1 MYIIAGLGNPTREY
15 EKTRH
20 NVGFDTIDVLADRLN
35 TSVDEKKFKGLYGR
49 GIIAGEKV
57 ILLKPQT
64 FMNLSGKAVAPAMN
78 WYKIKPQDLI
88 VVHDDM
94 DLPVGMIRIRVK
106 GSSGGHNGIKS
117 IISCI
122 NSNEFIHVRI
132 GIGHP
137 LPNWQVNN
145 HVLSKFLPEDQKSID
160 EAIEKL
166 IREIQIGLW
175 DIYLFWDFD
184 SYQNMQSQ
192 RQLANIVQSAVM
204 SQQQIVQNQNSQ
216 S

>member
-1 MYIIAGLGNPTREY
+1 MFTLGERLTIGVLHERLVDKSYFQN
-15 EKTRH
+15 
-20 NVGFDTIDVLADRLN
+20 NGDT
-35 TSVDEKKFKGLYGR
+35 
-49 GIIAGEKV
+49 
-57 ILLKPQT
+57 
-64 FMNLSGKAVAPAMN
+64 
-78 WYKIKPQDLI
+78 
-88 VVHDDM
+88 
-94 DLPVGMIRIRVK
+94 
-106 GSSGGHNGIKS
+106 
-117 IISCI
+117 
-122 NSNEFIHVRI
+122 
-132 GIGHP
+132 
-137 LPNWQVNN
+137 
-145 HVLSKFLPEDQKSID
+145 SK

>member
-1 MYIIAGLGNPTREY
+1 MVGNTFCGNIFGFRWNILRCGL
-15 EKTRH
+15 
-20 NVGFDTIDVLADRLN
+20 
-35 TSVDEKKFKGLYGR
+35 
-49 GIIAGEKV
+49 
-57 ILLKPQT
+57 
-64 FMNLSGKAVAPAMN
+64 
-78 WYKIKPQDLI
+78 IK
-88 VVHDDM
+88 
-94 DLPVGMIRIRVK
+94 
-106 GSSGGHNGIKS
+106 SSSKIKS
-117 IISCI
+117 IQIPASNKFDIKDIEFADITIDGKEI
-122 NSNEFIHVRI
+122 NGIIDQVKGGYCDMLIFNDVEAYFTSNIRVSAVRNTGEKYVKEVLAKSKLVGTTIHYPENWPSLFTLGERLTI
-132 GIGHP
+132 GVLHER
-137 LPNWQVNN
+137 LVDKSYFQNN
-145 HVLSKFLPEDQKSID
+145 GDTSK